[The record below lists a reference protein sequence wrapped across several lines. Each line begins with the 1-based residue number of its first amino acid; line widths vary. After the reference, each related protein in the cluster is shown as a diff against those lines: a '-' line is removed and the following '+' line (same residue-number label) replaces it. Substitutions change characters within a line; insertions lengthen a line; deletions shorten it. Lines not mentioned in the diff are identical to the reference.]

1 MSQPCRVELPEDFGK
16 AQKCSETNANK
27 LQHDATQNW
36 RRKCKKCLILLV
48 PGERI
53 ELATDGLQS
62 RASFALLQ

>member
-27 LQHDATQNW
+27 LQHDATRNRSQNS
-36 RRKCKKCLILLV
+36 KKCLILLV